1 MGFLAFAGRRVV
13 RGTSDWLED
22 GVEEDGAGLAGCGF
36 GRRLLKDEMNSRDCG
51 ESPRMFCKCSA
62 AAGFERLSV
71 YAMISFN
78 DSASS
83 GRRRLSWGSAQF
95 ARAID
100 EDVDSSLEVVAV
112 FFKRSVFN

>member
-1 MGFLAFAGRRVV
+1 M
-13 RGTSDWLED
+13 
-22 GVEEDGAGLAGCGF
+22 EEVGGGLAGCGF

-51 ESPRMFCKCSA
+51 ESPRIFCRCSA

-83 GRRRLSWGSAQF
+83 GRSRFSCGRAQF
-95 ARAID
+95 ARAMMR
-100 EDVDSSLEVVAV
+100 L
-112 FFKRSVFN
+112 